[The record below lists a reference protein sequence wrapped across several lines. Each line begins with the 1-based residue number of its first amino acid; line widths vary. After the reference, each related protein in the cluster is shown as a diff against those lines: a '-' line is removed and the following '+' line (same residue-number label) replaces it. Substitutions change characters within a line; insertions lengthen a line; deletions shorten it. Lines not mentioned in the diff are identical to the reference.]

1 MLRKYGMTQFDAITV
16 TPLELPHPGLAVATA
31 RAGAIAILDGQ
42 FCRDLEQGDRNL
54 RRLIELAAP
63 DAILGL
69 RLRIDQIESCEH
81 LLEQLRGRAHWLV
94 IARGAVP
101 ALVPAGLKEPGR
113 VVVAEVADAAE
124 LGLAPDADAFLARG
138 SECGGW
144 VGGDAAFILTQKVL
158 AATDRPVY
166 VQGGIG
172 PATAAAC
179 RAAGASGVVLDDQL
193 WLMPESPLPAPWKA
207 ILEGIDGPEAQA
219 LGEHLGA
226 SCRVLLRPDLAG
238 ALRLQRTAAIDL
250 TRDLTREQWIQEAQA
265 RVGWS
270 DPDQTAWPM
279 GQAAGLASGLRD
291 RYKTTGRL
299 LRAVLDVSAEQ
310 VKSAARLR
318 PLAVDSPLALSHR
331 TRCPIVQGP
340 MTRVSDTPA
349 FAEAVAAGGGLP
361 LLALALMTGEE
372 ARRLF
377 DETRARLGERS
388 WGVGILGFVPPDRR
402 DEQLAEL
409 VRARPPFALIAG
421 GRPDQAAELERHG
434 VATYLHVPVRT
445 LLPLFLEGGVRRF
458 VFEGRECGGH
468 IGPLSSF
475 VLWESMIAT
484 LLHEVPKSESA
495 KVHILFAGG
504 IHDARSA
511 AMVAAMAAP
520 LSERGMKVGVLMGS
534 AYLFTEE
541 AVSSGA
547 IAEEF
552 QQQALDC
559 RRTVKLK
566 TGPGHVVRCAP
577 SPFAEEFEAA
587 RRRMTAEGRSNEEIN
602 DALALLALGRSRAG
616 AKGVL
621 REGGELVAIDRDR
634 QRREGMFMMGSLAT
648 MRSSV
653 VTIAELHDSVAIGGQ
668 EMLEDAVPADRSPY
682 ESRADESRPAD
693 VAIIGIATL
702 LPGAT
707 APRTYWRNILDKT
720 NAITEIPKHRWD
732 WRLLY
737 SEDTKDRDKSFSKWG
752 GFLDEIPFDP
762 VRFGIPPNS
771 MTQLSTSQLLTLEVA
786 RQALADAGYENGGFD
801 RENTSV
807 ILGAAGNGDL
817 EQGFVMRSLLPFV
830 VDSPTPEMWQRLP
843 EWSDE
848 AFAGSLA
855 NVTAGRIAN
864 RLDLGGANY
873 TVDAACASSL
883 TAVDLAVHELRGGH
897 SAMVV
902 AGGLDLEQHPYFFL
916 GFSRTQAFSPRG
928 KVQSFDR
935 NADGI
940 VISEGVVVVV
950 MKRLA
955 DAERDG
961 DRIYAVIKS
970 VAGSSDGKALGLT
983 APRPI
988 GQRRAVTRAYRAAGF
1003 SPSTIGLYEAHG
1015 TGTPV
1020 GDRAELE
1027 TIVGALDGAG
1037 ATAKSCA
1044 VGSVKSLIGHTKA
1057 AAGMAGLVKAAYA
1070 LYYRTLPPHAGVDEP
1085 LAALA
1090 DPKGPAYLLREARPW
1105 FENGGTPRRAGVSAF
1120 GFGGTNFHAVLEEY
1134 RQGVATRAP
1143 GGDEWPYELVV
1154 VRAAD
1159 RQALASEIRSTRD
1172 ALAVDARLSD
1182 VAAARAKTRSGNAVL
1197 AVVSD
1202 SLQHLRAE
1210 LDAALRHLEQGQPLG
1225 ASSRLRLDA
1234 PSTAHKI
1241 AFLFPGQGAQHVNM
1255 GRELALYTPEMR
1267 ASIELADRLT
1277 RGSYDQTLSRV
1288 MFPEAVFDAES
1299 EQRQSAR
1306 VDDTHVAQPAIGAL
1320 SLGYLDL
1327 ARRLGLEPSMV
1338 AGHSFGELTALH
1350 AAGALDRESFLKLA
1364 ETRGRLMAEAESGAM
1379 AAVSMS
1385 AEDLEPRLRDLDGV
1399 VIANRNAPRQCVISG
1414 RKASVEAAVTR
1425 LRAEG
1430 AAARLLPVS
1439 GAFHSPLMAGAEQ
1452 PLTAAIHD
1460 CAVNEPAV
1468 PVYSNMTARP
1478 YPSDPDEVRAQL
1490 GAHLRSPVN
1499 FLGQVQAMA
1508 QDGATVFIELG
1519 PKGVLTGLV
1528 QQTFEQQNSEN
1539 TVAVSLGTGGLRGF
1553 LTGLATLI
1561 ASGVAID
1568 VEALFAGRDVHPDAK
1583 PETRSQSWWVD
1594 GGGVRRTREEPRDQI
1609 GALPRLDWEA
1619 VQKNAENQMTRPAAP
1634 PPPAAPSSDL
1644 LEAYRSY
1651 QETMRQF
1658 LAVQESVMSRFLGG
1672 SSALP
1677 AMPSFPA
1684 TVLPPMPAIAA
1695 LPQPAPAIPATFA
1708 ELPAAVATAAAVEEP
1723 QMTGE
1728 LAAAMLDRES
1738 LSGMIVSLVSQRTGY
1753 PAEVL
1758 GLEQD
1763 IEAELGIDS
1772 IKRMEIVDSIVKR
1785 LAPATVVAPDELLR
1799 LKTLNGWIGVVLRAQ
1814 ETPAAAPPAAV
1825 ESQPRA
1831 EEQHDQRQEERREE
1845 PTDERIDAE
1854 PPTASPR
1861 FVIRGFEEPAPL
1873 FSLTRLRGLFLVTE
1887 DTFGIAGGVASSLR
1901 QLGAEVAVLSREL
1914 LASPDA
1920 IEAFIAEQRAELGA
1934 VQGVVHLAPLAPSGM
1949 AATLDDWRDD
1959 ASVSVKSL
1967 FHILRAASADLRR
1980 YGFEGEAYALGAAF
1994 LGGAWGR
2001 NGVCGPGSPSAG
2013 GVYGVL
2019 KTLTNEMT
2027 GVHAKAV
2034 DFDDVSRPAE
2044 MVSKILVEL
2053 LARSDD
2059 FEVGYTGGVRSVFRA
2074 EALAVATPEPR
2085 VPPVAA
2091 GDVLLITG
2099 GARGITAQI
2108 ARALAVPG
2116 VRIILAGRSP
2126 EPSPEDPATA
2136 HRDEAELRRHFLG
2149 LPRAAGERITPVQI
2163 EEQIRAV
2170 MHRREARET
2179 VDALRRAGAEVEY
2192 RRADM
2197 RNENDVAA
2205 LLDGIHARFG
2215 RLDGV
2220 IHGAGIIEDRL
2231 LSEKETASFDRVFDT
2246 KADSAFLLAS
2256 RLRPETLRFVV
2267 LFSSVAG
2274 RIGNRGQVD
2283 YAAANEV
2290 VNRLAWSMSASWSA
2304 EHRGVQVV
2312 AINWGPWSGAG
2323 MASPA
2328 VIRQLEERGIEA
2340 VSPSAGREFLLQE
2353 LVSGARDCE
2362 VLAGQGPWS
2371 SDADSLL
2378 ASVIENAW

>member
-1 MLRKYGMTQFDAITV
+1 MTASCCLAQNTSGKTGMTQFDAITV
-16 TPLELPHPGLAVATA
+16 TPLELAHPGLAVATA

-42 FCRDLEQGDRNL
+42 FCRDLEQGSRNL
-54 RRLIELAAP
+54 RRLIELAP
-63 DAILGL
+63 PHAILGL
-69 RLRIDQIESCEH
+69 RLRVDQVESCDS

-94 IARGAVP
+94 IARGAEA
-101 ALVPAGLKEPGR
+101 ALLPAGLKEPGR
-113 VVVAEVADAAE
+113 VVVAEVADADE
-124 LGLAPDADAFLARG
+124 LELAPDADAFLARG

-179 RAAGASGVVLDDQL
+179 RAAGAAGVVLADQL
-193 WLMPESPLPAPWKA
+193 WLMPESPLPAPWKS
-207 ILEGIDGPEAQA
+207 IFEGIDGPEAQV
-219 LGEHLGA
+219 LGEQLGA

-250 TRDLTREQWIQEAQA
+250 TRDLTREQWIEEAQA

-279 GQAAGLASGLRD
+279 GQTAGLASRLRD
-291 RYKTTGRL
+291 EYKTTGRL
-299 LRAVLDVSAEQ
+299 LRAVLDASAEQ

-318 PLAVDSPLALSHR
+318 PLAVDSPLAQSHR

-372 ARRLF
+372 AGRLF
-377 DETRARLGERS
+377 DETRARLGDRS

-445 LLPLFLEGGVRRF
+445 LLPLFLEGGARRF

-484 LLHEVPKSESA
+484 LLREVPKSESA
-495 KVHILFAGG
+495 KVHVLFAGG

-534 AYLFTEE
+534 AYLFTAE

-577 SPFAEEFEAA
+577 SPFADEFEGT

-653 VTIAELHDSVAIGGQ
+653 VTITELHDGVAIGGQ
-668 EMLEDAVPADRSPY
+668 EMLEDAVPADRS
-682 ESRADESRPAD
+682 SDESRPAD
-693 VAIIGIATL
+693 VAIIGIGTL
-702 LPGAT
+702 LPGAS
-707 APRTYWRNILDKT
+707 APRSYWRNILDKT

-752 GFLDEIPFDP
+752 GFLDEIPIDP
-762 VRFGIPPNS
+762 LRFGIPPNS

-807 ILGAAGNGDL
+807 ILGAAANGDL
-817 EQGFVMRSLLPFV
+817 EQGFIMRSLLPFV

-883 TAVDLAVHELRGGH
+883 TAIDLAVHELRGGH

-928 KVQSFDR
+928 KVQTFDR

-970 VAGSSDGKALGLT
+970 VAGSSDGKALGMT

-988 GQRRAVTRAYRAAGF
+988 GQRRALTRAYRAAGF

-1057 AAGMAGLVKAAYA
+1057 AAGMAGLVKAIYA

-1085 LAALA
+1085 LEVLA
-1090 DPKGPAYLLREARPW
+1090 NPKGPAYLLREARPW

-1134 RQGVATRAP
+1134 RRSVDSRAP
-1143 GGDEWPYELVV
+1143 GGDEWPFELVV

-1159 RQALASEIRSTRD
+1159 RQALASEIRSLQD
-1172 ALAVDARLSD
+1172 SLHADARLSD

-1197 AVVSD
+1197 AVVTD
-1202 SLQHLRAE
+1202 SIQHLRAE

-1225 ASSRLRLDA
+1225 AASRFRLDA
-1234 PSTAHKI
+1234 PPTGHKI

-1277 RGSYDQTLSRV
+1277 RGSYEQPLSRV

-1299 EQRQSAR
+1299 EQRQTAS
-1306 VDDTHVAQPAIGAL
+1306 VDNTHVAQPAIGAL

-1364 ETRGRLMAEAESGAM
+1364 ETRGRLMAKAEAGAM

-1385 AEDLEPRLRDLDGV
+1385 AEELEPRLRDFDGV

-1414 RKASVEAAVTR
+1414 RKASVEAAVAR
-1425 LRAEG
+1425 LREAGE
-1430 AAARLLPVS
+1430 AARLLPVS

-1460 CAVNEPAV
+1460 CAVGEPAV

-1478 YPSDPDEVRAQL
+1478 YPSDPDAVRAQL

-1528 QQTFEQQNSEN
+1528 QQTIEN
-1539 TVAVSLGTGGLRGF
+1539 AVAVSLGTGGLRGF
-1553 LTGLATLI
+1553 LTGIATLI

-1583 PETRSQSWWVD
+1583 PETRSQAWWVD

-1609 GALPRLDWEA
+1609 GALPLLDWEA

-1672 SSALP
+1672 AALP
-1677 AMPSFPA
+1677 AMSVMPSMPA
-1684 TVLPPMPAIAA
+1684 TAMPPMPAGVAM
-1695 LPQPAPAIPATFA
+1695 PQLAPAIPATFA
-1708 ELPAAVATAAAVEEP
+1708 VQSAPPATAPTAEEP
-1723 QMTGE
+1723 QMTAE
-1728 LAAAMLDRES
+1728 VAVADAMLDRAN
-1738 LSGMIVSLVSQRTGY
+1738 LSNMIVSLVSQRTGY

-1785 LAPATVVAPDELLR
+1785 LAPATIVAADELLR

-1814 ETPAAAPPAAV
+1814 ETAAVQGAAAPLPAV
-1825 ESQPRA
+1825 ESQPRVEQPA
-1831 EEQHDQRQEERREE
+1831 EQ
-1845 PTDERIDAE
+1845 PLDAA
-1854 PPTASPR
+1854 PPTACPR

-1901 QLGAEVAVLSREL
+1901 QLGAEVAVLSREIL
-1914 LASPDA
+1914 GSPEA
-1920 IEAFIAEQRAELGA
+1920 IEAFVAEQRAELGA
-1934 VQGVVHLAPLAPSGM
+1934 IQGVVHLAALTPAGM
-1949 AATLDDWRDD
+1949 AATLDAWRDD

-1980 YGFEGEAYALGAAF
+1980 YGLQGEAYALGAAF

-2001 NGVCGPGSPSAG
+2001 NGVCGPGSPAAG

-2019 KTLTNEMT
+2019 KTLTNELT

-2034 DFDDVSRPAE
+2034 DFDDVSRPSE
-2044 MVSKILVEL
+2044 VVSKILVEL

-2059 FEVGYTGGVRSVFRA
+2059 FEVGYSDGVRSVFRA
-2074 EALAVATPEPR
+2074 EALPAAVPEPR
-2085 VPPVAA
+2085 VPAVPAAAA

-2099 GARGITAQI
+2099 GARGITAQV
-2108 ARALAVPG
+2108 ARGLAMPG

-2149 LPRAAGERITPVQI
+2149 LPRASGERITPVQI

-2192 RRADM
+2192 RQADM
-2197 RNENDVAA
+2197 RNESDVAA
-2205 LLDGIHARFG
+2205 LLDGIQARYG

-2256 RLRPETLRFVV
+2256 QLRPETLRFVV

-2290 VNRLAWSMSASWSA
+2290 VNRLAWSMSATWPS
-2304 EHRGVQVV
+2304 VQVV

-2328 VIRQLEERGIEA
+2328 VIRQLAERGIEA
-2340 VSPSAGREFLLQE
+2340 VTPAAGREFLLQE
-2353 LVSGARDCE
+2353 MLSGARDCE

>member
-1 MLRKYGMTQFDAITV
+1 MTPFHAITV
-16 TPLELPHPGLAVATA
+16 TPLGLPHPGLAVATA
-31 RAGAIAILDGQ
+31 RAGAVAILDGE
-42 FCRDLEQGDRNL
+42 FCRDPEQARQNL
-54 RRLIELAAP
+54 QRLLELAGP
-63 DAILGL
+63 GAIIGL
-69 RLRIDQIESCEH
+69 RLSAAQLPSSSA
-81 LLEQLRGRAHWLV
+81 LLEQLRGRPHWLV
-94 IARGAVP
+94 IAGSAAAIEVS
-101 ALVPAGLKEPGR
+101 EPGR
-113 VVVAEVADAAE
+113 VVVVELTDAAD
-124 LGLAPDADAFLARG
+124 LDRAQHADAFIARG

-144 VGGDAAFILTQKVL
+144 AGSDAAFILAQKVL
-158 AATDRPVY
+158 AATDCPVY

-179 RAAGASGVVLDDQL
+179 RAGGAAGVVLDDQL

-207 ILEGIDGPEAQA
+207 ILEGIEGQEAQV
-219 LGEHLGA
+219 LGESLGA
-226 SCRVLLRPDLAG
+226 SCRVLLRPDLPA
-238 ALRLQRTAAIDL
+238 ALRLQRMAASE
-250 TRDLTREQWIQEAQA
+250 LTREEWIVEAGTHL
-265 RVGWS
+265 GWS
-270 DPDQTAWPM
+270 DLREAAWPM
-279 GQAAGLASGLRD
+279 GQAAGLAAGFRD

-299 LRAVLDVSAEQ
+299 LRAVLEASAEQ
-310 VKSAARLR
+310 VKTAARLR
-318 PLAVDSPLALSHR
+318 PLAVDSPLAQSHR

-340 MTRVSDTPA
+340 MTRVSDSPA

-372 ARRLF
+372 ARKLF

-445 LLPLFLEGGVRRF
+445 LLPLFLEGGARRF
-458 VFEGRECGGH
+458 IFEGRECGGH

-484 LLHEVPKSESA
+484 LLREVPKSESEN
-495 KVHILFAGG
+495 VHVLFAGG

-511 AMVAAMAAP
+511 AMVAALAAP

-541 AVSSGA
+541 AVSCGA
-547 IAEEF
+547 IVQEF

-577 SPFAEEFEAA
+577 SPFAEEFEGT
-587 RRRMTAEGRSNEEIN
+587 RRDMTAAGRSNDEIN
-602 DALALLALGRSRAG
+602 DTLALLAMGRSRAG
-616 AKGVL
+616 AKGLL
-621 REGGELVAIDRDR
+621 REGGELIPLSRDR

-648 MRSSV
+648 MRASV
-653 VTIAELHDSVAIGGQ
+653 VTIEELHDDVAIGGQ
-668 EMLEDAVPADRSPY
+668 EMLEDAVP
-682 ESRADESRPAD
+682 EGRAAEESRPAD
-693 VAIIGIATL
+693 VAIIGIGTL

-707 APRTYWRNILDKT
+707 TSRTYWRNILEKKNT
-720 NAITEIPKHRWD
+720 ITEIPKHRWD

-737 SEDTKDRDKSFSKWG
+737 SPDTKDRDKTFSKWG
-752 GFLDEIPFDP
+752 GFIDEIPIDP

-771 MTQLSTSQLLTLEVA
+771 MTQLSTSQLLTLEIA
-786 RQALADAGYENGGFD
+786 RQALADAGYENGDFD

-807 ILGAAGNGDL
+807 ILGAAANGDL
-817 EQGFVMRSLLPFV
+817 EQGFIMRSLLPFV
-830 VDSPTPEMWQRLP
+830 VDSPTEEMWKRLP

-855 NVTAGRIAN
+855 NVTAGRVAN

-883 TAVDLAVHELRGGH
+883 TAIDLAVHELRGGH

-902 AGGLDLEQHPYFFL
+902 AGGLDLEQHPYFYL

-950 MKRLA
+950 LKRLA

-970 VAGSSDGKALGLT
+970 VAGSSDGKALGMT

-1027 TIVGALDGAG
+1027 TIVGALDGAD

-1057 AAGMAGLVKAAYA
+1057 AAGMAGLVKAIYA
-1070 LYYRTLPPHAGVDEP
+1070 LYYKTLPPHAGVEEPLEP
-1085 LAALA
+1085 LAN
-1090 DPKGPAYLLREARPW
+1090 PRGPAYLLREARPW

-1134 RQGVATRAP
+1134 RRDVDPHAP
-1143 GGDEWPYELVV
+1143 GGDEWPYELVL
-1154 VRAAD
+1154 VRAAN
-1159 RQALASEIRSTRD
+1159 RTALAAEVRALRD
-1172 ALAVDARLSD
+1172 SLAADPRLSD
-1182 VAAARAKTRSGNAVL
+1182 VAAARAKTSGGPAVL
-1197 AVVSD
+1197 AVVAD
-1202 SLQHLRAE
+1202 SLAQLRAE
-1210 LDAALRHLEQGQPLG
+1210 LDAALRHLEEGEALG

-1234 PSTAHKI
+1234 PPATPHKI

-1255 GRELALYTPEMR
+1255 GRELALYAPEMR

-1277 RGSYDQTLSRV
+1277 RGAYAQPLSRLV
-1288 MFPEAVFDAES
+1288 FPESVFDTDGD
-1299 EQRQSAR
+1299 QRQSAS

-1327 ARRLGLEPSMV
+1327 ARRLGLEASMV

-1350 AAGALDRESFLKLA
+1350 AAGVLDRESFLALA
-1364 ETRGRLMAEAESGAM
+1364 ETRGRLMAQAEAGAM
-1379 AAVSMS
+1379 AAIAMP
-1385 AEDLEPRLRDLDGV
+1385 ADELEPRLRDFDGV
-1399 VIANRNAPRQCVISG
+1399 VIANRNAPRQSVISG
-1414 RKASVEAAVTR
+1414 PRASIEAAVAR
-1425 LRAEG
+1425 LSAAG
-1430 AAARLLPVS
+1430 ANARLLPVS
-1439 GAFHSPLMAGAEQ
+1439 GAFHSPLMAGAEA
-1452 PLTAAIHD
+1452 PLAAAID
-1460 CAVNEPAV
+1460 ACALGESRV
-1468 PVYSNMTARP
+1468 PVYANDTARP
-1478 YPSDPDEVRAQL
+1478 YPHDSASVRSQL
-1490 GAHLRSPVN
+1490 SAHLRRPVN

-1508 QDGATVFIELG
+1508 ADGATVFIELG
-1519 PKGVLTGLV
+1519 PKAILTGLV
-1528 QQTFEQQNSEN
+1528 QQTLEN
-1539 TVAVSLGTGGLRGF
+1539 TVAVPLGTSGLRGF

-1561 ASGVAID
+1561 ASGVAVD
-1568 VEALFAGRDVHPDAK
+1568 VEALFAGRDLHPEAK
-1583 PETRSQSWWVD
+1583 PQTRAQAWWVD

-1609 GALPRLDWEA
+1609 GALPQLDWEA
-1619 VQKNAENQMTRPAAP
+1619 VQKNAENPMTRPATP

-1658 LAVQESVMSRFLGG
+1658 LAVQESVMARFLGG
-1672 SSALP
+1672 SAMPAMPMPAMPALPTMALP
-1677 AMPSFPA
+1677 AIP
-1684 TVLPPMPAIAA
+1684 VMPAVAMPAAAPTPIPQPIVAPTNTVAEPLDNRQPTTANRPLDRAA
-1695 LPQPAPAIPATFA
+1695 LSD
-1708 ELPAAVATAAAVEEP
+1708 LV
-1723 QMTGE
+1723 
-1728 LAAAMLDRES
+1728 
-1738 LSGMIVSLVSQRTGY
+1738 VSLVSQRTGY

-1772 IKRMEIVDSIVKR
+1772 IKRMEIVDAILKQLPVTSTAR
-1785 LAPATVVAPDELLR
+1785 ADELLR
-1799 LKTLNGWIGVVLRAQ
+1799 LKTFKGWVDVVLRSQ
-1814 ETPAAAPPAAV
+1814 DVAAPEQVAPARV
-1825 ESQPRA
+1825 EVEVPVKI
-1831 EEQHDQRQEERREE
+1831 EKLEV
-1845 PTDERIDAE
+1845 AE
-1854 PPTASPR
+1854 PEVACPR
-1861 FVIRGFEEPAPL
+1861 FVIRGFEELAPL

-1887 DTFGIAGGVASSLR
+1887 DAFGIATGVADSLR
-1901 QLGAEVAVLSREL
+1901 QLGAEVALLSREIL
-1914 LASPDA
+1914 ESPEG
-1920 IEAFIAEQRAELGA
+1920 IEELIREKRAELGT

-1949 AATLDDWRDD
+1949 PGTLAGWRDD
-1959 ASVSVKSL
+1959 ATMAVKSL
-1967 FHILRAASADLRR
+1967 FHILRAVSADLQR
-1980 YGFEGEAYALGAAF
+1980 YALEGEAYALGAAL

-2001 NGVCGPGSPSAG
+2001 NGVCGPGSPAAG

-2019 KTLTNEMT
+2019 KTLTSEIS
-2027 GVHAKAV
+2027 GVHAKVV
-2034 DFDDVSRPAE
+2034 DFDEVQRPATAA
-2044 MVSKILVEL
+2044 SKILVEL
-2053 LARSDD
+2053 LARNDD
-2059 FEVGYTGGVRSVFRA
+2059 FEIGYANGVRSVFRA
-2074 EALAVATPEPR
+2074 EAVSVEVPEPR
-2085 VPPVAA
+2085 MPAVAA

-2099 GARGITAQI
+2099 GARGITAEV
-2108 ARALAVPG
+2108 ARGLASPG

-2126 EPSPEDPATA
+2126 EPQPEEPATA
-2136 HRDEAELRRHFLG
+2136 HRDEAELRRHFLS
-2149 LPRAAGERITPVQI
+2149 LPRADGERITPVLI
-2163 EEQIRAV
+2163 EEKIRAV
-2170 MHRREARET
+2170 LQRREARQT
-2179 VDALRRAGAEVEY
+2179 LDLLSQAGAEVEY
-2192 RRADM
+2192 RSV
-2197 RNENDVAA
+2197 DVRSESELGS
-2205 LLDGIHARFG
+2205 LLDEIYTRFG

-2220 IHGAGIIEDRL
+2220 VHGAGVIEDKL
-2231 LSEKETASFDRVFDT
+2231 LAEKDSASFDRVFDT
-2246 KADSAFLLAS
+2246 KADSAFLLA
-2256 RLRPETLRFVV
+2256 RLLRPATLRFAV

-2290 VNRLAWSMSASWSA
+2290 VNRLAWSMSASWPSV
-2304 EHRGVQVV
+2304 HVV

-2328 VIRQLEERGIEA
+2328 VIRQLEERGIHA
-2340 VSPSAGREFLLQE
+2340 IVPTAGRQFLLGE
-2353 LVSGARDCE
+2353 LLSGAPDCE
-2362 VLAGQGPWS
+2362 VLAGQGSWNTQE
-2371 SDADSLL
+2371 DDLL
-2378 ASVIENAW
+2378 ASVIRNSW